1 MIANRVK
8 EIRESLNMS
17 QAELAEKSG
26 ISRTM
31 ISKMETNQK
40 VDCKVSTL
48 LAISDTLGHPVSEIF
63 LDERFTTVNGEE
75 V

>member
-8 EIRESLNMS
+8 EIREKIGMS

-31 ISKMETNQK
+31 ISQLETNQK

-48 LAISDTLGHPVSEIF
+48 LAISDVLGYPVSDIF
-63 LDERFTTVNGEE
+63 LS
-75 V
+75 

>member
-1 MIANRVK
+1 MIENRVR
-8 EIRESLNMS
+8 EIREQLGMS

-31 ISKMETNQK
+31 ISKLETNQK

-48 LAISDTLGHPVSEIF
+48 LSISDALGCPVSDIF
-63 LDERFTTVNGEE
+63 LTQ
-75 V
+75 

>member
-8 EIRESLNMS
+8 EIRENLGMS

-31 ISKMETNQK
+31 ISKLETNQK

-48 LAISDTLGHPVSEIF
+48 LALSNALGYPVSEIF
-63 LDERFTTVNGEE
+63 LS
-75 V
+75 

>member
-8 EIRESLNMS
+8 EIREKIGMS

-31 ISKMETNQK
+31 ISQLETNQK

-48 LAISDTLGHPVSEIF
+48 IAISDTLGRPVSEIF
-63 LDERFTTVNGEE
+63 LS
-75 V
+75 

>member
-8 EIRESLNMS
+8 EIREALGMS
-17 QAELAEKSG
+17 QDDLSKKSG

-31 ISKMETNQK
+31 ISKLETNQK

-48 LAISDTLGHPVSEIF
+48 LAISSALGHPVSDIF
-63 LDERFTTVNGEE
+63 LQ
-75 V
+75 